1 MTDLTLDKLDFI
13 DFPQLFDAEGSFSDL
28 LSFLDVIV
36 LPGIWAA
43 NKHDV
48 QLGEV
53 PEGEEEEV
61 KTISRV
67 PLLNL
72 LIVAE
77 TEPTSACCTPVAGR
91 HPGSL

>member
-1 MTDLTLDKLDFI
+1 MLTDLTLDKHDFI
-13 DFPQLFDAEGSFSDL
+13 DFLPQLFDAEGSFSDL

-36 LPGIWAA
+36 LPDIWTA

-61 KTISRV
+61 KTIYRAPNSTCAV
-67 PLLNL
+67 IE
-72 LIVAE
+72 LIDR
-77 TEPTSACCTPVAGR
+77 C
-91 HPGSL
+91 